1 MLQNDAPT
9 LGEKRQ
15 KSERFARDVLQ
26 FATFCDTSRLK
37 VHFFTF
43 RTRSRAG
50 TPKIYESSQKSTKN
64 ALFLEKTTIHLQN
77 KSGLAPGLLK
87 QLLQN
92 STPTLHGN
100 AKKKRFPRLG
110 PDKKQLLR
118 HLSAKTHI
126 STKRG
131 PRQFT
136 HLPAQ
141 GGKTLQNK
149 HSGAPGQGG
158 NAGVAH

>member
-1 MLQNDAPT
+1 MGRPAICHFLRDLSA
-9 LGEKRQ
+9 
-15 KSERFARDVLQ
+15 KSP
-26 FATFCDTSRLK
+26 
-37 VHFFTF
+37 FFYF
-43 RTRSRAG
+43 SHLV
-50 TPKIYESSQKSTKN
+50 SSGNAENLRKLPKSTKN
-64 ALFLEKTTIHLQN
+64 TLFIEKTSIHLQN

-110 PDKKQLLR
+110 LRKKQLLQ